1 MEANVVTVTTQLLI
15 RLTNIDINKLLNL
28 WLVQFD
34 GLVAFIGRIG
44 IAKGPTGNYFSDV
57 EPRYKT
63 TLFWLQGDLALEP
76 FLAAGTDCCA

>member
-1 MEANVVTVTTQLLI
+1 MFMEANVVTVTTQLLI

-44 IAKGPTGNYFSDV
+44 IAKGHILVHSHTCSWKPM
-57 EPRYKT
+57 
-63 TLFWLQGDLALEP
+63 L
-76 FLAAGTDCCA
+76 

>member
-1 MEANVVTVTTQLLI
+1 MQDRHSQRSHISSQPYMFMEANVVTVTTQLLI

-63 TLFWLQGDLALEP
+63 TLEKF
-76 FLAAGTDCCA
+76 